1 MDQERCGLG
10 NFNSYANL
18 LVAIISAI
26 LLAVAPIAVTLGII
40 YVLGGLA
47 AISFVSA
54 LQWGLIAL
62 FLGLTLDRVVNI
74 FARVGYFASGL
85 QMFHG
90 QVFRTIAA
98 LIFLATLYF
107 FVTKNIWFA
116 LLASLVHA
124 AGATTLIKIIAD

>member
-1 MDQERCGLG
+1 MG

>member
-107 FVTKNIWFA
+107 SLRKISG
-116 LLASLVHA
+116 LLCWPAWYMQRGRQH
-124 AGATTLIKIIAD
+124 

>member
-1 MDQERCGLG
+1 VDQERCGLG

>member
-1 MDQERCGLG
+1 MG
-10 NFNSYANL
+10 NFSSYANL

-26 LLAVAPIAVTLGII
+26 LIAVAPIAVALGVIH
-40 YVLGGLA
+40 VLGGLA
-47 AISFVSA
+47 TISFVSA

-62 FLGLTLDRVVNI
+62 LLGLVLDGLVNI
-74 FARVGYFASGL
+74 FSRVGYFASGL

-90 QVFRTIAA
+90 QVFRTIIA
-98 LIFLATLYF
+98 LILLVALYF

-124 AGATTLIKIIAD
+124 AGAATLVKIISD